1 MAARLL
7 VVDDNEDIT
16 LTLSICLKT
25 SGLVVDAY
33 NDPFKALDAFLS
45 GTKKYDL
52 LICDV
57 RMPGMNGFEFVRHAV
72 AHDPLLS
79 VVMITAF
86 DVRREE
92 IDRELPSIKID
103 ALLNK
108 PIGMSRLV
116 DMVNAL
122 VMAKKPRVV

>member
-16 LTLSICLKT
+16 LTLSICLK
-25 SGLVVDAY
+25 SAGLLVDAF
-33 NDPFKALDAFLS
+33 NDPVKALDAFLAGS
-45 GTKKYDL
+45 KKYDL

-57 RMPGMNGFEFVRHAV
+57 RMPKMTGFEFVRHVV
-72 AHDPLLS
+72 AQDPCLI
-79 VVMITAF
+79 VVMMTAF
-86 DVRREE
+86 DVYKEE

-116 DMVNAL
+116 DMVNTL
-122 VMAKKPRVV
+122 VMAKKPRAV

>member
-7 VVDDNEDIT
+7 VIDDNEDIT
-16 LTLSICLKT
+16 LTLSICLK
-25 SGLVVDAY
+25 SAGLLVDAF
-33 NDPFKALDAFLS
+33 NDPVKALDVFLAGS
-45 GTKKYDL
+45 KKYDL

-57 RMPGMNGFEFVRHAV
+57 RMPKMTGFEFVRQAV
-72 AHDPLLS
+72 AQDPCLI
-79 VVMITAF
+79 VVMMTAF
-86 DVRREE
+86 DVHKEE

-116 DMVNAL
+116 DMVNTL
-122 VMAKKPRVV
+122 VMAKKPRAV